1 MAPKI
6 TRFAFVTSTAGS
18 VMNRLLTNDFLK
30 YHVHSVVA
38 DRKCDALEKASAH
51 AVPAHLFQEQ
61 SPNSFF
67 EQLAQHIEEND
78 IDYILSFYTNFY
90 SKKFRDRFRDRI
102 INSHPSLLPAF
113 KGMTGFEDG
122 VDYHCKIVG
131 STIEFI
137 RDVMDEGAIIAQ
149 AACPVD
155 LNQDLSVTR
164 HRVFVQQ
171 CKTMLQ
177 TVKWIVDDRLRV
189 NGAQVLIEGAKFSS
203 LEYSPALDFDQAIDW
218 NIPMPENISWPR

>member
-1 MAPKI
+1 
-6 TRFAFVTSTAGS
+6 
-18 VMNRLLTNDFLK
+18 MNQLLTNDFLK
-30 YHVHSVVA
+30 SHVHSVVA
-38 DRKCDALEKASAH
+38 DRKCDALTKAAAH
-51 AVPAHLFQEQ
+51 GISAHLFDEP
-61 SPNSFF
+61 SPDIFC
-67 EQLAQHIEEND
+67 ERLAWHMEENG
-78 IDYILSFYTNFY
+78 IDYLLSFYTNFY
-90 SKKFRDRFRDRI
+90 SREFRDRFRDCI

-131 STIEFI
+131 STIELI
-137 RDVMDEGAIIAQ
+137 RDVMDEGAIVAQ

-177 TVKWIVDDRLRV
+177 TVKWIVDDRIRV

-203 LEYSPALDFDQAIDW
+203 VEYSPALDFDQAIDW
-218 NIPMPENISWPR
+218 NIPMPENLSWPR